1 MKDIWHI
8 RLARA
13 ADYDTL
19 VELWERSVRAT
30 HDFLTEDDIGAL
42 RPLVREALSDDALEL
57 WVLAERADVAV
68 GFMGLAEHDI
78 AALFLEPAHRGQ
90 GWGRR
95 RVTHAPQLRGG
106 APRGGGHEE
115 NPPARGRS

>member
-1 MKDIWHI
+1 TSSSLRSTTTRNRTPPSVMASSRSRTSSCSKTARRRRKRSVHSRRALSSAHSVWQRRKSRPMKDIWHI

-42 RPLVREALSDDALEL
+42 RPLVGAALSDDALEL
-57 WVLAERADVAV
+57 RVL
-68 GFMGLAEHDI
+68 
-78 AALFLEPAHRGQ
+78 P
-90 GWGRR
+90 
-95 RVTHAPQLRGG
+95 
-106 APRGGGHEE
+106 
-115 NPPARGRS
+115 S

>member
-57 WVLAERADVAV
+57 WVLTERADVPV
-68 GFMGLAEHDI
+68 GFMGS
-78 AALFLEPAHRGQ
+78 PSMTS
-90 GWGRR
+90 RR
-95 RVTHAPQLRGG
+95 CSSSRRAGGG
-106 APRGGGHEE
+106 ARGASSLHTPNSCAGA
-115 NPPARGRS
+115 P